1 MTPVE
6 FALALDAHQYRC
18 IQRRQYQELAEE
30 LALEGHIE
38 PWARQLVPLLGKRGD
53 RTNLEALTT
62 WVAHEV
68 ATLDFIG
75 ADVLDRLYARL
86 AVVLDN

>member
-6 FALALDAHQYRC
+6 FALALDAHQHRC
-18 IQRRQYQELAEE
+18 TQRRQHQELAEE

-38 PWARQLVPLLGKRGD
+38 PWARQLVPIIGKRGD

-62 WVAHEV
+62 WVAHEL

-75 ADVLDRLYARL
+75 ADMVDRLYARL
-86 AVVLDN
+86 AAVLDD